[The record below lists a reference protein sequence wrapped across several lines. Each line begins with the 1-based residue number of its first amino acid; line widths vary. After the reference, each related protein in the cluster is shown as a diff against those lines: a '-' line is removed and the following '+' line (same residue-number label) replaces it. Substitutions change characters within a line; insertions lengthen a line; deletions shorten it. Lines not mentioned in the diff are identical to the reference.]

1 MEETRIIY
9 DNFLSAKNNISDINE
24 HIQTLADYAAK
35 CSTVLECGVRSGNST
50 WGMVFGLM
58 NNNSEVKKLV
68 SCDLNRDPSFEFRT
82 PLVNKVLDFKFWIG
96 NDLDYPDDEN
106 FDLIF
111 IDTWHIYGHLKRELA
126 KFAPMCNKYI
136 ILHDVFVDRDLGESI
151 RCGFNVVQQSKDSG
165 YSLEEITK
173 GLGPAISEFLESH
186 SEFKLLKEYENCNGL
201 MILERVSEER
211 VRTDY
216 RMKSN
221 KPVDLDKS
229 NKLAVTNASDNN
241 LVDSN
246 KSNLFNKGLAKGC
259 DKIKSN
265 IPVKIGSYTMIYG
278 KCYITYTKH
287 DDEKFTS
294 YVFDDPKCEIG
305 SDVIIYSNVRIFGG
319 VNIGHGSRLLEGAII
334 TEDVKPYSIVDNL
347 GNITF
352 RFSDDIIKSLLE
364 LEWWNF
370 PDDIVSK
377 NKDLLSSRNS
387 NQSIIDQLILLK
399 K

>member
-1 MEETRIIY
+1 MEETRIINN
-9 DNFLSAKNNISDINE
+9 NFLLAKNNASDINE
-24 HIQTLADYAAK
+24 HIQTLADYAAMS
-35 CSTVLECGVRSGNST
+35 STVLECGVRSGNST

-136 ILHDVFVDRDLGESI
+136 IMHDTDSGTDGVHGESV

-173 GLGPAISEFLESH
+173 GLQPAISEFLESH
-186 SEFKLLKEYENCNGL
+186 PEFKLLKEYTNCNGL
-201 MILERVSEER
+201 TILERVSEER

-221 KPVDLDKS
+221 KIIDSEKII
-229 NKLAVTNASDNN
+229 VTNSSDNN
-241 LVDSN
+241 FVGSN
-246 KSNLFNKGLAKGC
+246 NFNKGLARGC
-259 DKIKSN
+259 DKIKSS

-278 KCYITYTKH
+278 KCYITYAKH

-294 YVFDDPKCEIG
+294 YIFDDSKCEIG
-305 SDVIIYSNVRIFGG
+305 CDVIIYPNVKIFGG
-319 VNIGHGSRLLEGAII
+319 VNIGHGSRLLEGAVIA
-334 TEDVKPYSIVDNL
+334 EDIKPYSIIDNL
-347 GNITF
+347 GNVTS
-352 RFSDDIIKSLLE
+352 RYDDDTIKSLLE
-364 LEWWNF
+364 LEWWNLS
-370 PDDIVSK
+370 DDVILK
-377 NKDLLSSRNS
+377 NKDLLSSKS
-387 NQSIIDQLILLK
+387 SSQSIIDELKLLK